1 LLSIE
6 LIIQSSSG
14 VGVNPE
20 LFFIIMLGADTPYF
34 NGAHYAPSFFSYIR
48 VSDVL
53 RRRKKYPVAN

>member
-1 LLSIE
+1 
-6 LIIQSSSG
+6 
-14 VGVNPE
+14 
-20 LFFIIMLGADTPYF
+20 MLGADTPYS